1 MAEVVREL
9 EAARTQLVAASFT
22 NFTIFTAQV
31 VRELEAARKQLVAAM
46 IDFTYTEIP
55 TPLGRV
61 QAEEGWGQV
70 RGGGG
75 GGSGTSLR
83 GCAVEVEVSGASSR
97 GRDVEV
103 EMQEVSSSREMQELA
118 SSRGRVVEVEEMQ
131 EVSAAVEAE
140 RRRTACVS
148 VFVLLY

>member
-1 MAEVVREL
+1 L
-9 EAARTQLVAASFT
+9 
-22 NFTIFTAQV
+22 

-61 QAEEGWGQV
+61 QAEEGGGEL
-70 RGGGG
+70 RGGGAGRG
-75 GGSGTSLR
+75 GGSGT
-83 GCAVEVEVSGASSR
+83 SSR

-103 EMQEVSSSREMQELA
+103 EMQEVSSSREIQELS
-118 SSRGRVVEVEEMQ
+118 SSRARVVEVEEMQ

-140 RRRTACVS
+140 RRRTAGVS
-148 VFVLLY
+148 VFVLLYY